1 MRFFTFVFIF
11 FKHLSSALP
20 LHVDAIIVQIQQSGV
35 VGAQHVAEQ
44 VLLNGISLSSPSWE
58 VQSIIKIMSA
68 SDLLPDGICN
78 NHTSVLRNHTVLRS
92 RECIIEGSRLHW
104 SDRVFCDGKVFL
116 TLEYNNTWTAHV
128 PKAKAI
134 KNLWNQEVEHLK
146 IERRRLQEGC
156 IQLMKELKLSE
167 EESVHG
173 IALPRFLI
181 PILAVTAFLMLLIVT
196 ILISRGPGLNHP
208 GGVIGSIIHYPK
220 DITHTADEKECG
232 YSAL

>member
-1 MRFFTFVFIF
+1 MRFFAFVFIF

-35 VGAQHVAEQ
+35 VGAQHVTEQ

-58 VQSIIKIMSA
+58 VQSIIKSMST

-196 ILISRGPGLNHP
+196 ILISRGPGLIHP